1 MGGESEMEIE
11 VRSLAGESTTVSISP
26 NTTTTQDLIN
36 LLLNL
41 QSSFLPTQN
50 FHLFFKGAKM
60 VAERLISSYHIQPT
74 DFIVLVPFTKKKSN
88 PNNHIQVQQQSDVP
102 LRTSSL
108 ADSTWSDL
116 MQDLSSLSDP
126 STSQCQS
133 HSDLTSERFV
143 VGSKRRKLLRNRFP
157 DDVLNTVLCLNEV
170 FDGKFIEA
178 SLKQFDCLS
187 DSVTGE
193 CLLLKV
199 VRSGR
204 GRSCVCP
211 RWLKAMLKSFSF
223 LNVFSGFLQM
233 QHVELTLDRLKTA
246 MKQQGLDVG
255 VPDVEH
261 LSILCPQVV
270 RLSGQEIEAVR
281 ASDAIVITDP
291 STESRDQYE
300 AASNHTIGRKRASVS
315 AIINII
321 RKRERTFESSLLDAF
336 RSSVCSDQS
345 SFAKKKIYETKETD
359 SAVDKLSVLSDTN
372 LLRPIEM
379 LEHLREGFGT
389 HGQIVHVEEIKARMA
404 NYVEIPSELSDF
416 TKSILKKIGISRL
429 YCHQAESIH
438 ASLSGKNV
446 IVATMVS
453 SGKSLCYNIPVV
465 EVLSQNLLSCAL
477 YLFPTKAL
485 AQDQLRNLSLMTEGL
500 KLSLNAGV
508 YDGDTSQ
515 EARQWLRDNA
525 RLLITNPDML
535 HLSILPFHSQFQ
547 RILANLRFIIIDEA
561 HAYKGAFGC
570 HTALVLRRLRRL
582 FYGCDPLFIFCT
594 GTSGNPREH
603 AMELASLTTLEL
615 IQNDGSPSGPKFF
628 VLWNPP
634 FLNTG
639 SKKIDKMDT
648 CESAHKEV
656 TSRRSSPIMEVSS
669 LLAEMVLHGL
679 HCIAFCKTRKL
690 SELVLCYTREILQ
703 EVAPQL
709 VDSVFAY
716 RAGYIAQD
724 RRKIENEFFGGK
736 LRGIAATNALELG
749 IDVGDVDAT
758 LHLGFP
764 GSFASLWQQVGRS
777 GRRERPS
784 LAVYVAFEG
793 PLDQYYMKY
802 PEKLFKS
809 QVECCHI
816 DAQNKQVLEQ
826 HLVCAALEY
835 PLNLLYDE
843 KYFGPGLNSA
853 ISTLMNKGHLFSD
866 SGDSSSRIWS
876 YIGHEKNPSRAVS
889 LRAIESEKYKVIDH
903 KRNEVLEEIEE
914 SRAFFQ
920 IYEGAVYMHQGK
932 TYIVKS
938 LDLAA
943 KIALCQEADLKYYT
957 RTRDYTDVYVVNGN
971 LAYPT
976 KVSGMQQSRANA
988 QANNCQVTTTWFGFY
1003 RIWRGSREIFDAV
1016 ELSLPKYTYKSHAV
1030 WIRVPQPIK
1039 AAVENQKLS
1048 FRAGLHAASHAVL
1061 QVVPLFIQC
1070 NSSDLASECANPH
1083 DKRYF
1088 PERILLKETGCPNC
1102 IQILSCG
1109 EYNEV
1114 LEKRTAI
1121 VILKGVIEAESHV

>member
-1 MGGESEMEIE
+1 M
-11 VRSLAGESTTVSISP
+11 R
-26 NTTTTQDLIN
+26 
-36 LLLNL
+36 
-41 QSSFLPTQN
+41 LP
-50 FHLFFKGAKM
+50 
-60 VAERLISSYHIQPT
+60 P
-74 DFIVLVPFTKKKSN
+74 
-88 PNNHIQVQQQSDVP
+88 
-102 LRTSSL
+102 
-108 ADSTWSDL
+108 
-116 MQDLSSLSDP
+116 
-126 STSQCQS
+126 
-133 HSDLTSERFV
+133 
-143 VGSKRRKLLRNRFP
+143 
-157 DDVLNTVLCLNEV
+157 
-170 FDGKFIEA
+170 
-178 SLKQFDCLS
+178 
-187 DSVTGE
+187 
-193 CLLLKV
+193 
-199 VRSGR
+199 
-204 GRSCVCP
+204 
-211 RWLKAMLKSFSF
+211 WLKSMLKSFSF

-233 QHVELTLDRLKTA
+233 QHVELTLDRLRSA
-246 MKQQGLDVG
+246 IKQQGLDVG
-255 VPDVEH
+255 VADVEH

-270 RLSGQEIEAVR
+270 RLSGQDIGAMR

-291 STESRDQYE
+291 LTESRDQYE
-300 AASNHTIGRKRASVS
+300 AASNHTIGRKRASMS

-321 RKRERTFESSLLDAF
+321 KKREHAFELSLLDAF
-336 RSSVCSDQS
+336 RSLVGKRSGERLKIPSKEYLLQFMKEKATETLSGDAKHARTTRSTATKSQS
-345 SFAKKKIYETKETD
+345 ARKHCQGTS
-359 SAVDKLSVLSDTN
+359 

-379 LEHLREGFGT
+379 LEHLREGFGA
-389 HGQIVHVEEIKARMA
+389 HGQIMHVEEIKARMA
-404 NYVEIPSELSDF
+404 NYVEIPSELSDL

-429 YCHQAESIH
+429 YSHQAESIH

-446 IVATMVS
+446 IVATMIS

-465 EVLSQNLLSCAL
+465 EVLSQNLLSCSL

-485 AQDQLRNLSLMTEGL
+485 AQDQLRTLSLMTEGL

-515 EARQWLRDNA
+515 EERQWLRDNA

-547 RILANLRFIIIDEA
+547 RILAHLRFIIIDEA

-582 FYGCDPLFIFCT
+582 CSYVYGCDPLFIFCT
-594 GTSGNPREH
+594 GTSGNPRDH
-603 AMELASLTTLEL
+603 AMELASLSTLEL
-615 IQNDGSPSGPKFF
+615 IQNDGSPCGPKFF

-639 SKKIDKMDT
+639 SKILGKMDT
-648 CESAHKEV
+648 CEFARKEV
-656 TSRRSSPIMEVSS
+656 TSRCSSPIMEVSS
-669 LLAEMVLHGL
+669 LLAEMVQHGL

-703 EVAPQL
+703 EVAPHL

-764 GSFASLWQQVGRS
+764 GSFASLWQQAGRS

-809 QVECCHI
+809 PVECCHI

-843 KYFGPGLNSA
+843 KYFGPGLNGV
-853 ISTLMNKGHLFSD
+853 ILTLMDKGYLFSD
-866 SGDSSSRIWS
+866 LSDSSSGMWS
-876 YIGHEKNPSRAVS
+876 YIGHEKNPSHAVS

-903 KRNEVLEEIEE
+903 KKNEVLEEIEE

-932 TYIVKS
+932 TYIIKN

-957 RTRDYTDVYVVNGN
+957 KTRDYTDVHVVNGN

-976 KVSGMQQSRANA
+976 KVSGMQLSRTNA

-1016 ELSLPKYTYKSHAV
+1016 ELSLPKYTYESHAV
-1030 WIRVPQPIK
+1030 WIRVPQPMK
-1039 AAVENQKLS
+1039 TAVENQKLS

-1088 PERILLKETGCPNC
+1088 PERILLYDRHPGGSGISAQAQPIFGDLLNTALELLEACCCNKETGCPNC

-1121 VILKGVIEAESHV
+1121 MILKGVIEAESHV

>member
-11 VRSLAGESTTVSISP
+11 VRSLSGESTTVSISP
-26 NTTTTQDLIN
+26 NTSTTQDLIN

-41 QSSFLPTQN
+41 QSSLLPTQN
-50 FHLFFKGAKM
+50 LHLFFKGAKM
-60 VAERLISSYHIQPT
+60 VGERLISSYHIQPT

-157 DDVLNTVLCLNEV
+157 DDVLNTVLCLNDV

-199 VRSGR
+199 LRSGR

-300 AASNHTIGRKRASVS
+300 AASRKRASVS

-336 RSSVCSDQS
+336 RSSVNNSFYCSKVS
-345 SFAKKKIYETKETD
+345 ICKNT
-359 SAVDKLSVLSDTN
+359 LSK
-372 LLRPIEM
+372 
-379 LEHLREGFGT
+379 
-389 HGQIVHVEEIKARMA
+389 EIKARMA

-429 YCHQAESIH
+429 YRHQAESIH

-465 EVLSQNLLSCAL
+465 EVLSQNSLSCAL
-477 YLFPTKAL
+477 YLFPTKVVCMAL

-515 EARQWLRDNA
+515 EARHWLRDNA
-525 RLLITNPDML
+525 RL
-535 HLSILPFHSQFQ
+535 
-547 RILANLRFIIIDEA
+547 
-561 HAYKGAFGC
+561 
-570 HTALVLRRLRRL
+570 
-582 FYGCDPLFIFCT
+582 
-594 GTSGNPREH
+594 
-603 AMELASLTTLEL
+603 ELASLTTLEL

-634 FLNTG
+634 FLNTHL
-639 SKKIDKMDT
+639 SP
-648 CESAHKEV
+648 ESPLC
-656 TSRRSSPIMEVSS
+656 SPIMEVSS

-703 EVAPQL
+703 EVAPHL

-843 KYFGPGLNSA
+843 KYFGPGLNGA
-853 ISTLMNKGHLFSD
+853 ISTLMNKGHLFSE
-866 SGDSSSRIWS
+866 SSDSSSRIWS
-876 YIGHEKNPSRAVS
+876 YIGHEKNPSHAVS
-889 LRAIESEKYKVIDH
+889 LRAIESEKYKVFDH

-971 LAYPT
+971 VAYPT

-1016 ELSLPKYTYKSHAV
+1016 ELSLPKYTYESHAV

-1039 AAVENQKLS
+1039 ADVENQKLS

-1061 QVVPLFIQC
+1061 QAVPL
-1070 NSSDLASECANPH
+1070 S
-1083 DKRYF
+1083 
-1088 PERILLKETGCPNC
+1088 
-1102 IQILSCG
+1102 
-1109 EYNEV
+1109 V
-1114 LEKRTAI
+1114 L
-1121 VILKGVIEAESHV
+1121 